1 VRGVELLQLGLN
13 SDHRGDL
20 LAFEIPD
27 GLPFAA
33 KRVFTILSHEGK
45 YARGGHANS
54 CDELII
60 CLGGSVKVILDNGS
74 QKKSIDLLSPT
85 QALWVKPGVFLR
97 LDRFSPH
104 TVLMVFASLSY
115 EETQHFDCPQP
126 DFFLMDCH

>member
-1 VRGVELLQLGLN
+1 LRGVELCQLGLS

-20 LAFEIPD
+20 LAFEIPND
-27 GLPFAA
+27 LPFVA
-33 KRVFTILSHEGK
+33 KRVFTILAHEGK

-60 CLGGSVKVILDNGS
+60 CLGGSVRVELDNGL
-74 QKKSIDLLSPT
+74 QKSSVDLLSPT
-85 QALWVKPGVFLR
+85 QALWIKPGVFIH

-115 EETQHFDCPQP
+115 SETQHFDCAQP
-126 DFFLMDCH
+126 DLFLMDCL